1 MMKNKLD
8 IPIQSLAFQF
18 AVMAGRYERRNLH
31 PVVISAAESVG
42 WSMLNLYDVEAKE
55 RFGKAYRKAVKE
67 YREAQHKKL
76 DDIRAIMEG
85 GE

>member
-55 RFGKAYRKAVKE
+55 RFGKAYRIAVRE
-67 YREAQHKKL
+67 YRQAQQNNL
-76 DDIRAIMEG
+76 NDIRKIIGSEK
-85 GE
+85 